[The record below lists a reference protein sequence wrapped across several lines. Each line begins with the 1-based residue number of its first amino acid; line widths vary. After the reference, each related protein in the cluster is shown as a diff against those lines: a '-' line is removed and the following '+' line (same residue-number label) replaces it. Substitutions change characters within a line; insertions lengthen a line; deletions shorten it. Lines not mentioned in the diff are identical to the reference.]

1 MLIGYTVVSLD
12 TKGRMAIPAKY
23 RDYLR
28 ETCGGRVVVTM
39 SVDNCLLIYPL
50 NEWRT
55 VETKLVALPNTDRY
69 AQSLKR
75 LLLGHAEECDLDGQG
90 RVLISSSLRR
100 LANLGKR
107 VVLTGIGNKFEL
119 WDADVWEG
127 QRDGM
132 IDLAR
137 DATAENGLEFSY

>member
-1 MLIGYTVVSLD
+1 MLSGHNAVSLD
-12 TKGRMAIPAKY
+12 TKGRMAIPATY

-28 ETCGGRVVVTM
+28 ETCGGRVAVTM
-39 SVDNCLLIYPL
+39 SVDDCLLIYPI

-55 VETKLVALPNTDRY
+55 VETKLVALPNTDRH

-90 RVLISSSLRR
+90 RVLVPSNLRR

-107 VVLTGIGNKFEL
+107 VALVGLGNKFEL
-119 WDADVWEG
+119 WDAGVWEG
-127 QRDGM
+127 QRDDM
-132 IDLAR
+132 RDLAR
-137 DATAENGLEFSY
+137 GATAANGLEFSY